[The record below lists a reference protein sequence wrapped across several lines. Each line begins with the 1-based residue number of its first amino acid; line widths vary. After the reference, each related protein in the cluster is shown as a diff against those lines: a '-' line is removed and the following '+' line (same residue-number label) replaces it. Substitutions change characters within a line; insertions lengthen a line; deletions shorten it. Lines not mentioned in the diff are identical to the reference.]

1 MSNMTKI
8 IGAAALGLGVAVA
21 IPVLGHGFGGGY
33 GNMHGDG
40 GMHGGMH
47 GGYSPGHMMGN
58 FGMHGDFGGN
68 VEQRLGDLKKS
79 LELTTDQQTAWDQYE
94 TEVKS
99 MVESR
104 PWENMGTDAE
114 SHFDQMQ
121 AHFSQMK
128 AVHDAQ
134 KALYDTLTEQQKD
147 TINKYMP
154 GRYGHHHLGYNP

>member
-21 IPVLGHGFGGGY
+21 IPVLGHGYGGGY
-33 GNMHGDG
+33 GGMHGPY
-40 GMHGGMH
+40 GGMH
-47 GGYSPGHMMGN
+47 GGYGPGHMMGN
-58 FGMHGDFGGN
+58 FGGN

-79 LELTTDQQTAWDQYE
+79 LELTTEQQTAWDQYE
-94 TEVKS
+94 TAVKS

-121 AHFSQMK
+121 AHFSLMQ
-128 AVHDAQ
+128 AVHDSQ

-147 TINKYMP
+147 TLNKSMP
-154 GRYGHHHLGYNP
+154 GPFGRHHLGYNR